1 MLLHLNMKSL
11 SPALGEA
18 LPASCLQAGKWWG
31 WKHSGLKTLTSL
43 SRPRK
48 FIRLLIKASEPSNA
62 KHLGKRLSQG
72 AGWML
77 ASLLCHLSGL
87 DLWTQ
92 SPRALS
98 DPARP
103 GDLIPWC
110 PCPFCPWFNPLSPA
124 AQRCSIIAT
133 LPVVFPPLE
142 GIFSWFRLLGG
153 KHRGWL
159 T

>member
-77 ASLLCHLSGL
+77 VSLLCHLSDL
-87 DLWTQ
+87 DLW
-92 SPRALS
+92 RALS
-98 DPARP
+98 DAVCP

-110 PCPFCPWFNPLSPA
+110 SYSFCPWFKPLPPPPA

-133 LPVVFPPLE
+133 LSVVSPPLQ
-142 GIFSWFRLLGG
+142 GIFSWFRRLGG
-153 KHRGWL
+153 KHRVWL